1 MKAKTDLLYAGLSD
15 TGRARR
21 ENEDRIY
28 MDGDRGLFVVADG
41 LGGHAAGER
50 AAETAV
56 DMIKARLER
65 KIGSPEDR
73 MREAITVAN
82 NEIHSQA
89 QQRAEWNG
97 MACVVTVVLIEDGR
111 VTVGHVGDSRL
122 YALEPGTIKKVTQDH
137 SPVGELEDSGR
148 LSEASAMAHP
158 RRNEVFRDLGSEP
171 HGPDDEDFIDILTF
185 PLRPT
190 MALLVCSDGLSDQ
203 VGSGDIRRIVETHA
217 QDPRAAVRALVQAAN
232 DAGGKDNVSVVLVE
246 GSDYRIATPAPPPV
260 LTSSAAAAPAV
271 APAARQP
278 GHRWGLSI
286 LFFLAGLFTAGLA
299 FGLLRPYLV
308 ETGDTLALRFG
319 FVHETATWK
328 VGAGGLP
335 TIREAL
341 AKARPGDTV
350 LVEPG
355 SYQESIH
362 LRTGVALVSAQRRRA
377 ILQDTETVVL
387 SESVRHARLAGFV
400 LKGPAGVG
408 IRILNSDLE
417 VTDNEITGMREAAID
432 VDAESSALIRA
443 NHITGNPGGGIVVRG
458 AARPAIT
465 NNSITGNGKTPGDLR
480 PGIFIAGAAVPV
492 VSGNTISDNGVE
504 QIWVSP
510 LFPKPE
516 SLATANLISPGVK
529 DRKNLVKVVTR

>member
-56 DMIKARLER
+56 EMIKTRLER

-82 NEIHSQA
+82 NEIHTQA
-89 QQRAEWNG
+89 EEHAEWNG
-97 MACVVTVVLIEDGR
+97 MACVVTIALVEDGR

-122 YALEPGTIKKVTQDH
+122 YALEPGSIRKVTLDH

-158 RRNEVFRDLGSEP
+158 RRNEVFRDLGSEL
-171 HGPDDEDFIDILTF
+171 HGPDDDDFIDILTF
-185 PLRPT
+185 PFRPS
-190 MALLVCSDGLSDQ
+190 MALLICSDGLSDQ
-203 VGSGDIRRIVETHA
+203 VGSADIRGIIEARA
-217 QDPRAAVRALVQAAN
+217 QDPDAAVSALVQAAN

-246 GSDYRIATPAPPPV
+246 GPGYRVAALAPPPASV
-260 LTSSAAAAPAV
+260 LAPRAE
-271 APAARQP
+271 PR
-278 GHRWGLSI
+278 GIRWGQAA
-286 LFFLAGLFTAGLA
+286 LFFLAGLLTAGLA
-299 FGLLRPYLV
+299 FGLLRPYLI
-308 ETGDTLALRFG
+308 ETQAGTILRFG
-319 FVHETATWK
+319 SAREVATWK
-328 VGAGGLP
+328 VGAGGLA
-335 TIREAL
+335 TIGEAL
-341 AKARPGDTV
+341 AKAQPGDTV

-355 SYQESIH
+355 TYHETIR
-362 LRTGVALVSAQRRRA
+362 LRSGVALLSARRRHT
-377 ILQDTETVVL
+377 ILEADETVVL
-387 SESVRHARLAGFV
+387 SESVQHARLVGFV
-400 LKGPAGVG
+400 LKGPAVVG

-417 VTDNEITGMREAAID
+417 VTDNEITGMREAGID
-432 VDAESSALIRA
+432 IDAESSALIRA
-443 NHITGNPGGGIVVRG
+443 NHVTGNPGNGIVVRG

-465 NNSITGNGKTPGDLR
+465 NNTITGNGKTPGDAR
-480 PGIFIAGAAVPV
+480 SGIYIAGGAVPV
-492 VSGNTISDNGVE
+492 VSGNLISDNGVE

-516 SLATANLISPGVK
+516 TLAANNLISPGVK
-529 DRKNLVKVVTR
+529 DRRNLVKVVTR